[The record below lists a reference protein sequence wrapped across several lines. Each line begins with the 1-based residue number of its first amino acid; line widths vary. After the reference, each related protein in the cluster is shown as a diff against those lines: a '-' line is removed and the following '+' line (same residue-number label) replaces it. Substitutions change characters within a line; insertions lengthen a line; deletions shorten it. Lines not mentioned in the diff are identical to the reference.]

1 MADVKTNRAIKY
13 RIKPNKAQEQLLQQ
27 TFGCVRL
34 VYNHYLAERINAYD
48 KNGTSLNY
56 YDNAN
61 DLKLLKKELSF
72 LKDVDSIALQQSLR
86 HLDTAYKNFFRDKKV
101 GFPKFK
107 SKKNNHKSYSTVCV
121 NNNICYCLINCS
133 FNIFKTYAFF
143 TVICKY
149 ASVKIMIIGFFY
161 KFNNTLR

>member
-48 KNGTSLNY
+48 KDGTSLNY

-61 DLKLLKKELSF
+61 DLKLLKQELSF

-86 HLDTAYKNFFRDKKV
+86 HLDTA
-101 GFPKFK
+101 
-107 SKKNNHKSYSTVCV
+107 
-121 NNNICYCLINCS
+121 
-133 FNIFKTYAFF
+133 
-143 TVICKY
+143 
-149 ASVKIMIIGFFY
+149 
-161 KFNNTLR
+161 

>member
-48 KNGTSLNY
+48 NGTSLNY

-61 DLKLLKKELSF
+61 DLKLLKQELSF

-121 NNNICYCLINCS
+121 NNNICHSISGTGWKVLCIS
-133 FNIFKTYAFF
+133 PF
-143 TVICKY
+143 
-149 ASVKIMIIGFFY
+149 
-161 KFNNTLR
+161 